1 MISSLCEDMER
12 ARIDDIDSWMGPAA
26 VKRPLGEVIG
36 TTDVA
41 INYYEL
47 EPGESFSFGYH
58 RHADQEEVFYV
69 QSGTVTFETEDGD
82 VVVEGGEAIRFGPD
96 EWQRGINTGDERVAA
111 LALGA
116 PAESGETEI
125 RRECPECDERTSQRI
140 EMTDDRDAL
149 VTICEGCESETGRFT

>member
-1 MISSLCEDMER
+1 MDR
-12 ARIDDIDSWMGPAA
+12 AKLDEIDSWMGPAD
-26 VKRPLGEVIG
+26 VKRPLGNVLD

-47 EPGESFSFGYH
+47 APGESFSFGYH

-69 QSGTVTFETEDGD
+69 QSGTATFETDDGD
-82 VVVEGGEAIRFGPD
+82 EAVDEGEVIRFAPG
-96 EWQRGINTGDERVAA
+96 EWQQGTNRGDERVVA

-116 PAESGETEI
+116 PADAGETEI
-125 RRECPECDERTSQRI
+125 LRECPGCTERTPQRI

-149 VTICEGCESETGRFT
+149 VTICENCDTETGQFR

>member
-1 MISSLCEDMER
+1 MER
-12 ARIDDIDSWMGPAA
+12 AQIDDIDSWMGPAD
-26 VKRPLGEVIG
+26 VKRPLGEVLG

-47 EPGESFSFGYH
+47 TPGESFSFGYH
-58 RHADQEEVFYV
+58 RHADQEEVFHI

-82 VVVEGGEAIRFGPD
+82 VVVEDGEAIRFASG
-96 EWQRGINTGDERVAA
+96 EWQRGTNKGDERVVA

-116 PAESGETEI
+116 PADSGETEI
-125 RRECPECDERTSQRI
+125 RSECPTCEERTSQHI

-149 VTICEGCESETGRFT
+149 VTLCEECESETGRFT

>member
-1 MISSLCEDMER
+1 MER
-12 ARIDDIDSWMGPAA
+12 AQIADIDSWMGPAD

-58 RHADQEEVFYV
+58 RHADQEEVFYIR
-69 QSGTVTFETEDGD
+69 SGTITFEAEDGD
-82 VVVEGGEAIRFGPD
+82 VDVESNEAIRFGPG
-96 EWQRGINTGDERVAA
+96 EWQQGTNEGDNRVAA

-116 PAESGETEI
+116 PADPGETEI
-125 RRECPECDERTSQRI
+125 RRECTVCGKRTAQRI
-140 EMTDDRDAL
+140 EMTDDQDAL
-149 VTICEGCESETGRFT
+149 VTICEECETETGRFT